1 MKKKIAILSIIS
13 FLIIAIDRVVKIIV
27 NRYIPLNKSISVI
40 KNIFYLTNVHNEGA
54 AFSIMYGL
62 RYILI
67 AISIAFLVFIIYYMY
82 KKKKYNIEFAL
93 IISGLIGNLID
104 RIVFGYVI
112 DYIGVIIF
120 KYYFPIF
127 NIADALIVIGAII
140 LLFRKDGDK
149 NEVSSKW

>member
-1 MKKKIAILSIIS
+1 MKKKITILSIIS
-13 FLIIAIDRVVKIIV
+13 FLIIVIDRVVKILV
-27 NRYIPLNKSISVI
+27 NRYIPLNKTVNVI
-40 KNIFYLTNVHNEGA
+40 KNVFYLTNVHNEGA

-67 AISIAFLVFIIYYMY
+67 AISIAFLVLIIYYMY

-93 IISGLIGNLID
+93 IIGGLLGNLID

-127 NIADALIVIGAII
+127 NIADTLIVIGAII

-149 NEVSSKW
+149 NEDSSK